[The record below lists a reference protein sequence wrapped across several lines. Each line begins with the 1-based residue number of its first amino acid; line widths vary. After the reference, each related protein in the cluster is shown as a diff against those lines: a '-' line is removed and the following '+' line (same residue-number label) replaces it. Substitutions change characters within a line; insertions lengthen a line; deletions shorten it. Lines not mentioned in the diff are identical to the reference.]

1 MISLLLQGTPPPA
14 LPARQKTV
22 AVVIALGILVVILEL
37 VRRRKLREE
46 YAALWLLTG
55 VLLLVLAWNYS
66 LLLWLTRLVGA
77 VMPVSTLLFLGIL
90 FLLLVSLQFSV
101 RLSTTTRRLKELNQK
116 LALLEE
122 EMRSHMEASA
132 GDPIPPREDEG
143 SFGGGLP
150 RKEREGA

>member
-55 VLLLVLAWNYS
+55 ALLLLLAWNYS
-66 LLLWLTRLVGA
+66 LLLWLTRMVGA

-122 EMRSHMEASA
+122 EMRSHMEGSS
-132 GDPIPPREDEG
+132 GESTSPREEEG
-143 SFGGGLP
+143 SYGEGLP

>member
-1 MISLLLQGTPPPA
+1 MISFLLQGAPPPA
-14 LPARQKTV
+14 LPARQKIV
-22 AVVIALGILVVILEL
+22 AVLIALGILVVILEL

-55 VLLLVLAWNYS
+55 VLLLLLAWNYS

-122 EMRSHMEASA
+122 EMRSHLESSSKN
-132 GDPIPPREDEG
+132 PSSPRGEEG
-143 SFGGGLP
+143 SLGGGLP

>member
-1 MISLLLQGTPPPA
+1 MISFLLQGTPPPA

-55 VLLLVLAWNYS
+55 ILLLLLAWNYS

-116 LALLEE
+116 LAILEAE
-122 EMRSHMEASA
+122 LRSHLES
-132 GDPIPPREDEG
+132 PPPESPPSPEEG
-143 SFGGGLP
+143 RRPGGAP
-150 RKEREGA
+150 PEKEREGA